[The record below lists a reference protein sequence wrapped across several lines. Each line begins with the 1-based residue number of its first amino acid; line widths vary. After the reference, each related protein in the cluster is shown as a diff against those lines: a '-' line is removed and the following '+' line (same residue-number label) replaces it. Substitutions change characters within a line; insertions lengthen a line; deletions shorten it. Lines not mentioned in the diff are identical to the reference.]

1 MIPKIYHFNLKLM
14 NEKIKEAIESLEAEA
29 MKHSLNDHG
38 KGFLAALK
46 WIKGSERLPNV
57 EKEQQPEGKV
67 FEVDEVWNDYYLTEQ
82 VGFTDF
88 NQYLKENNY
97 KLIKLQVGEGNKT
110 KEKKK

>member
-1 MIPKIYHFNLKLM
+1 
-14 NEKIKEAIESLEAEA
+14 
-29 MKHSLNDHG
+29 
-38 KGFLAALK
+38 
-46 WIKGSERLPNV
+46 LPNV